1 MTFCW
6 LVAFFEQLHFN
17 QYLRAFRAFSFFQA
31 K

>member
-1 MTFCW
+1 